1 MSTKKELLEKALEA
15 IKINHEWH
23 IKHDEHDGY
32 SDSTIHDVNHSAIK
46 VIETELAK
54 PDTEPVGY
62 VNPDHINNI
71 EGGRYS
77 ARIWKEKSDNGV
89 TMPIYTS
96 PRPMQRLTVDE
107 MQCLSQEFY
116 RDPIAAD
123 IVWARFVESALI
135 EKNK

>member
-1 MSTKKELLEKALEA
+1 MGDWDMSTKIELLKQALDLLS
-15 IKINHEWH
+15 HL
-23 IKHDEHDGY
+23 Y
-32 SDSTIHDVNHSAIK
+32 SDHELVAD
-46 VIETELAK
+46 IEAELAK